1 MSDLSEVS
9 SLNWEL
15 IITAFGIVLG
25 SNVTLELIKW
35 LFKRDNPERLML
47 KALGGDALYKW
58 LCDWKHENGGTA
70 AEWAAIDQL
79 YDGYTALG
87 GNGEI
92 GKLYEECKKIP
103 STD

>member
-1 MSDLSEVS
+1 M
-9 SLNWEL
+9 NWEL
-15 IITAFGIVLG
+15 IIAAFGIVLG
-25 SNVTLELIKW
+25 SNVTLEIIKW

-58 LCDWKHENGGTA
+58 LCDWKHEGGSTA
-70 AEWAAIDQL
+70 AEWETIESL
-79 YDGYTALG
+79 YTGYKALG

-92 GKLYEECKKIP
+92 SKLYDECAKIQ